1 MFFVFERQPP
11 NTADYKSSVLL
22 IKDHWDDWF
31 KYETQFFMSYVDMM
45 GESHDIGAVKIGQEN
60 MEKGQRSP
68 ALPVQ
73 FNQLP
78 ADCFSLGQSDFYYEN
93 INHLGDGIRE
103 QILTNMRDLAYD
115 PDLYA
120 VVRNQEVTRI
130 SLMRDVTHFMITHQ
144 YQRIAKG
151 NARLTNYEIEYTYP
165 VVEGLCETKL
175 NFNIVPDSNPPTNI
189 HVVIGRNNVGK
200 TYLIKNIL
208 LRFILSMT
216 VLIMVYCVQP
226 MILQGD
232 WCELESRCLPMCF
245 VFLLVHLT
253 IILIFCI
260 VYQIKKLCRLPI

>member
-103 QILTNMRDLAYD
+103 QILANMRDLAYD

-120 VVRNQEVTRI
+120 VVRNQEVRSPDVTCKYREM
-130 SLMRDVTHFMITHQ
+130 SHMRDRTSINLRSLFSENDLSDICS
-144 YQRIAKG
+144 
-151 NARLTNYEIEYTYP
+151 YT
-165 VVEGLCETKL
+165 V
-175 NFNIVPDSNPPTNI
+175 
-189 HVVIGRNNVGK
+189 
-200 TYLIKNIL
+200 
-208 LRFILSMT
+208 
-216 VLIMVYCVQP
+216 
-226 MILQGD
+226 
-232 WCELESRCLPMCF
+232 
-245 VFLLVHLT
+245 
-253 IILIFCI
+253 
-260 VYQIKKLCRLPI
+260 

>member
-103 QILTNMRDLAYD
+103 QILANMRDLAYD

-130 SLMRDVTHFMITHQ
+130 SLMRDVTHFMDLYHLNKAYAIQATTE
-144 YQRIAKG
+144 IAENLPFWKKK
-151 NARLTNYEIEYTYP
+151 YKEW
-165 VVEGLCETKL
+165 
-175 NFNIVPDSNPPTNI
+175 
-189 HVVIGRNNVGK
+189 GREEFK
-200 TYLIKNIL
+200 TYLTELLAAKESFQYNTWNTAL
-208 LRFILSMT
+208 LRA
-216 VLIMVYCVQP
+216 LIEN
-226 MILQGD
+226 ID
-232 WCELESRCLPMCF
+232 
-245 VFLLVHLT
+245 
-253 IILIFCI
+253 I
-260 VYQIKKLCRLPI
+260 VVSEE